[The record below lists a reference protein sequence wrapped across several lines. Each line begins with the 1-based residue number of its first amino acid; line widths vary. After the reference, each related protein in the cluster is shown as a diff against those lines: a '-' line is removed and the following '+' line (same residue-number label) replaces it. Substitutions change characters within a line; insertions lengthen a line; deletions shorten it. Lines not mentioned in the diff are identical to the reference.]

1 MATNLEDFSKTI
13 RCRPV
18 IGMRID
24 GTSYSDAIRRVV
36 DWAIAGK
43 SRSVCVANVHMVME
57 GYDAKEFRD
66 IVNQADLVTPDGM
79 PLVWALRLLGF
90 SGQERVCGPE
100 LTRSLCE
107 QAARDG
113 IPVGFFGGTAATV
126 ETLAKNLTGKYPGL
140 NIVYT
145 CSPPFRPIT
154 TDEDAEIVAEINTSG
169 VKILFVGLG
178 CPKQERWI
186 AEHRGQISA
195 VMLGVG
201 AAFDFHAGT
210 LKQAPQWMQR
220 IGMEWFFR
228 LLMEPRRLWKR
239 YTKHNLRFLILFG
252 LQWSKYLLTS
262 KPT

>member
-1 MATNLEDFSKTI
+1 MGLQIDMTMNRNECNEEIIS
-13 RCRPV
+13 RPIV
-18 IGMRID
+18 GMRVD
-24 GTSYSDAIRRVV
+24 GVSYSKAVSRIVS
-36 DWAIAGK
+36 WAK
-43 SRSVCVANVHMVME
+43 SGESRYVCVANVHMVME
-57 GYDAKEFRD
+57 GYDAREFRN
-66 IVNQADLVTPDGM
+66 IVNRADMITPDGM

-90 SGQERVCGPE
+90 HGQERVCGPD

-107 QAARDG
+107 EAARTG
-113 IPVGFFGGTAATV
+113 IPVGFFGGTAATI
-126 ETLAKNLTGKYPGL
+126 EALAKNLKHKYPGL

-186 AEHRGQISA
+186 ADHKGRISA

-210 LKQAPQWMQR
+210 LKQAPQWMQH

-239 YTKHNLRFLILFG
+239 YTKHNARFLFLILRQI
-252 LQWSKYLLTS
+252 LSK
-262 KPT
+262 